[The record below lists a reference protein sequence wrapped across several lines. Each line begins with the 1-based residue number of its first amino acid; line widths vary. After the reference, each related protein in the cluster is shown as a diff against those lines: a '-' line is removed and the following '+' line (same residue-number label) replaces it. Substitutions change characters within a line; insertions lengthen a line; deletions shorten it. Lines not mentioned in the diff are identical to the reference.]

1 MGEKRKRGRPKMKGS
16 RTSGFHTRLSD
27 FELDILKEASEKSG
41 LSMSEIVRV
50 GMLKYASELNSKT
63 ENNDL

>member
-1 MGEKRKRGRPKMKGS
+1 MGEKRKRGRPKKDGS
-16 RTSGFHTRLSD
+16 RTSGIRARISD

-63 ENNDL
+63 ESNDL